1 MARNAWAPDISY
13 FNGKYHLY
21 YSVSSFGSRNSAIG
35 LATTRTLDPSSPDY
49 RWTDEGMVLRSYQD
63 KDDWNAIDP
72 NLVLDGDRAWLVWGS
87 FWGGIKM
94 RRVDPSSGKLSA
106 ADETMHSLSS
116 RPREQPING
125 SVEAPFIVRHGDYW
139 YLFVSFD
146 RCCRGAQSTYNV
158 VVGRSRSV
166 TGPYVD
172 RSGKPMT
179 EGGGTLVIEAT
190 TPTWRGPGHP
200 AVFSEGG
207 KDYHVLSRL
216 LRRRPRPRLG
226 AADLDAGLGGWLAE
240 GGGAAVRGSPPPE
253 ARRRPSSPNHPSP
266 TRHEL
271 GLQEAPVS
279 RRASASALDFTCRTR
294 SPVQSPSASFV
305 PRLFF
310 RQPSV
315 GCPFTSGG
323 HRVPRAAACATPR
336 LAPRNLRGGRRG
348 GAVVPPGRLG
358 AHRTH
363 PACARAGGRRSRD
376 PVDGTPASE
385 YEKARG
391 GIVMTILT
399 R

>member
-1 MARNAWAPDISY
+1 MHTPRITLSVIALAVAAAGLARQDVRAGAGQSVLTLDGDVSPVHDPVVIKEKGLYYVFCTGGRSGRGVLPIRTSPDMRAWKAAGFVFESLPEWVGKEVPMARNAWAPDIAY

-35 LATTRTLDPSSPDY
+35 LATTPTLDPSSPDY
-49 RWTDEGMVLRSYQD
+49 RWTDQGMVLRSDQD

-72 NLVLDGDRAWLVWGS
+72 NLVLDGDRAWLAWGS

-146 RCCRGAQSTYNV
+146 RCCRGAESTYNV

-172 RSGKPMT
+172 RSGTPMT

-190 TPTWRGPGHP
+190 TPIWRGPGHP

-207 KDYHVLSRL
+207 KDYLFFHAYF
-216 LRRRPRPRLG
+216 G
-226 AADLDAGLGGWLAE
+226 E
-240 GGGAAVRGSPPPE
+240 GRGRGS
-253 ARRRPSSPNHPSP
+253 A
-266 TRHEL
+266 
-271 GLQEAPVS
+271 LQISTLVWEDGWPKAG
-279 RRASASALDFTCRTR
+279 AL
-294 SPVQSPSASFV
+294 P
-305 PRLFF
+305 
-310 RQPSV
+310 
-315 GCPFTSGG
+315 
-323 HRVPRAAACATPR
+323 
-336 LAPRNLRGGRRG
+336 
-348 GAVVPPGRLG
+348 
-358 AHRTH
+358 
-363 PACARAGGRRSRD
+363 
-376 PVDGTPASE
+376 
-385 YEKARG
+385 
-391 GIVMTILT
+391 
-399 R
+399 